1 VSTDI
6 SQLLEDWPYQPGQV
20 NVRII
25 EGDDGEPRIQLR
37 LDLGLLQMR
46 THGRPDGKRPHGF
59 ESLLDYHES
68 RLAESLE
75 APSEGEAVGNAPDQ
89 PFSEQSPGAGDGA
102 EPESHLPRDGS
113 PTTLSPEDCREL
125 REEAA
130 QYYHR
135 YVALFVL
142 DDYDGVVRDTSR
154 NLRVLELCEQHAE
167 KEEDRHALQP
177 VRPYITM
184 MRSRAL
190 AGRQLAAGE
199 PKAAVLC
206 IDDGIDAL
214 RAYFDN
220 LGEPE
225 RFEQCEEVGLLRS
238 MRDQLIPKL
247 PVSQKSELRARL
259 RDALAAENYELAAI
273 LRDELRHLGD

>member
-1 VSTDI
+1 MSSDI
-6 SQLLEDWPYQPGQV
+6 THILQDWPYEPGKV

-25 EGDDGEPRIQLR
+25 KGEDGEPRLQLR
-37 LDLGLLQMR
+37 LDLGLLQMC
-46 THGRPDGKRPHGF
+46 THGRPDGARPHGF
-59 ESLLDYHES
+59 ESLLEYHTH
-68 RLAESLE
+68 RLENAALDDEPDAVDARGDRGEIGGIGPRDRRDREL
-75 APSEGEAVGNAPDQ
+75 EGEEHAAARTLG
-89 PFSEQSPGAGDGA
+89 
-102 EPESHLPRDGS
+102 PEA
-113 PTTLSPEDCREL
+113 CREL

-167 KEEDRHALQP
+167 REEDRRALLP

-206 IDDGIDAL
+206 IDDGIESL
-214 RAYFDN
+214 REHFERH
-220 LGEPE
+220 GEPE
-225 RFEQCEEVGLLRS
+225 RFETCEEVGLLRS
-238 MRDQLIPKL
+238 MRDQLVPKL

-273 LRDELRHLGD
+273 LRDELRQLSD

>member
-1 VSTDI
+1 MNPVNTDI
-6 SQLLEDWPYQPGQV
+6 SEILAQWPYEPGQI

-25 EGDDGEPRIQLR
+25 EGDDGEPKIQLR
-37 LDLGLLQMR
+37 LDLGLLQMA
-46 THGRPDGKRPHGF
+46 TSGRPDGTRPNGF
-59 ESLLDYHES
+59 ESLLDEHET
-68 RLAESLE
+68 RLDGA
-75 APSEGEAVGNAPDQ
+75 
-89 PFSEQSPGAGDGA
+89 FSTGLNEPNDTETIGA
-102 EPESHLPRDGS
+102 EPDQNADDTPDEDF
-113 PTTLSPEDCREL
+113 TLTPEQCREL

-142 DDYDGVVRDTSR
+142 DDFDGVIRDTSR
-154 NLRVLELCEQHAE
+154 NLRVLELCERYAE
-167 KEEDRHALQP
+167 RDEDRSALRP

-214 RAYFDN
+214 RAYFER

-225 RFEQCEEVGLLRS
+225 GFEQCEEVELLRS

-259 RDALAAENYELAAI
+259 RDALSAENYELAAI